1 MNIVT
6 VPYNSDFYYI
16 RPDIS
21 LNRDGNDY
29 FCPDNI
35 TEIAVAP
42 FIYIRMDKAG
52 KAISAKFA
60 HRYCSQIGYGL
71 NLTAQSLINEEYPMS
86 FCTANS
92 LDNSTYIS
100 QLYQPEEFPAQ
111 NIIQA
116 IETSELFN
124 KNTDATIRAKEI
136 LGNGIENIKDQF
148 YTHIERITKLSS
160 VRTGDLIILELTPS
174 QIVTQSS
181 RIEFDSFNF
190 SIK

>member
-1 MNIVT
+1 MNIIT

-29 FCPDNI
+29 FCPDSI

-71 NLTAQSLINEEYPMS
+71 NLTAQSLIKKEYPMS

-92 LDNSTYIS
+92 LDNSTYIT
-100 QLYQPEEFPAQ
+100 QLYQLEEFPAQ
-111 NIIQA
+111 IIIQA
-116 IETSELFN
+116 LETYELFN
-124 KNTDATIRAKEI
+124 KNTEALTKAKVI
-136 LGNGIENIKDQF
+136 LESGNENIQELF
-148 YTHIERITKLSS
+148 YKHIEKITKLSS
-160 VRTGDLIILELTPS
+160 VRTGDLIILELCPS
-174 QIVTQSS
+174 QPVPQNNT
-181 RIEFDSFNF
+181 IEFGSLKF

>member
-1 MNIVT
+1 MNIIT

-29 FCPDNI
+29 FCPDSI

-71 NLTAQSLINEEYPMS
+71 NLTAQSLISKEYPMS

-92 LDNSTYIS
+92 LDNSTYIT
-100 QLYQPEEFPAQ
+100 QLYQLEEFPAQ
-111 NIIQA
+111 IIIQA
-116 IETSELFN
+116 LEISELFN
-124 KNTDATIRAKEI
+124 KNTEALTKAKVI
-136 LGNGIENIKDQF
+136 LESGNENIQGLF
-148 YTHIERITKLSS
+148 YKHIEKITKLSS
-160 VRTGDLIILELTPS
+160 VRTGDLIILELCPS
-174 QIVTQSS
+174 QPVPQNNT
-181 RIEFDSFNF
+181 IEFGSLKF